1 MNQADSSFLVLLK
14 RTARLP
20 LAQPMNLIALW
31 P

>member
-1 MNQADSSFLVLLK
+1 MNETYASFFVLLK
-14 RTARLP
+14 QTARDP